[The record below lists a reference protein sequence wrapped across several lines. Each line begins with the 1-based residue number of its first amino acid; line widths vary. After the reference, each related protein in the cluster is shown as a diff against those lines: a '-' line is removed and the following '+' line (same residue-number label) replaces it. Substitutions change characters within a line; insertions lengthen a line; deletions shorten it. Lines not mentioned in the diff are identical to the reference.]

1 MNPIADQMED
11 QVSHLGERA
20 LIKAITEWLGDR
32 NPKPPHGIGDDAALI
47 SVPQVESLIATD
59 ALVFKK
65 HFDDTTS
72 PYEAGAKLLKRNISD
87 IAAMG
92 GEPTYAVVACL
103 IPPTISLKW
112 IRAFYEGLRDCA
124 NDFSILIVGG
134 DVTSTFE
141 DIAFTLTIVGEPGA
155 RTLERKTGNPGDTI
169 WVTGSLGGSRLG
181 KHLNFNPRI
190 PEGSWLSN
198 FPSATSAMDIS
209 DGLATDLIHLCPNH
223 CRAEVNTDCLP
234 LSTASFELEES
245 SGKTAVEH
253 ALTDGEDYELLFT
266 IAHSVSSNSFMR
278 QWKEFSD
285 LPVTQIGKLIELDD
299 PTQSKIRYIGSA
311 LDGES
316 EGYEHF

>member
-1 MNPIADQMED
+1 MNPIADQTAD

-20 LIKAITEWLGDR
+20 LIKAITDWLGDC
-32 NPKPPHGIGDDAALI
+32 NPSSPRGIGDDAAII
-47 SVPQVESLIATD
+47 SVPQEKAVITKD

-65 HFDDTTS
+65 HFDETTS
-72 PYEAGAKLLKRNISD
+72 PYQAGAKLLKRNISD

-92 GEPTYAVVACL
+92 GKPTHAVVACL

-112 IRAFYEGLRDCA
+112 IQAFYEGLRDCA

-134 DVTSTFE
+134 DVASTFE
-141 DIAFTLTIVGEPGA
+141 DIAFTLTLVGEPGT
-155 RTLERKTGNPGDTI
+155 RTLERKTGNPSDTI
-169 WVTGSLGGSRLG
+169 WVTGSLGGSILG

-209 DGLATDLIHLCPNH
+209 DGLATDLIHLCPDD

-234 LSTASFELEES
+234 LSSASFELEKS
-245 SGKTAVEH
+245 SGKTAIEH

-266 IAHSVSSNSFMR
+266 IAHSVSPNSFIK
-278 QWKEFSD
+278 QWQEFSD
-285 LPVTQIGKLIELDD
+285 LPVTQIGKLIESED
-299 PTQSKIRYIGSA
+299 PTQSKIRYIGSGIG
-311 LDGES
+311 GES